1 MQSVLNSNADQFAS
15 ETGFVQRRSKMSGAK
30 FVQTLIFGWM
40 SNPQATLEQ
49 LAQTAAS
56 LGVTISAQG
65 LDERFQEK
73 AADLMQAVL
82 GAGVERAITAHPAS
96 LAILERFAQVIIQ
109 DSTVVQ
115 LPAEL
120 LPIWQGCGSASGKG
134 QAALKAEVRWELKQG
149 RLWGPY
155 LEDGRVN
162 ENRSRIMGE
171 PVTEGALFIA
181 DLGYWKL
188 ARMQAWSASG
198 SYWLSYLRF
207 NTVVLDENQQRQNLL
222 QLLQAQNNPHIELKV
237 FLGEKPRVPARL
249 IAVRVQQETADRRRQ
264 RIYDVARRM
273 QRPADPQVLAL
284 ADWTILVTNV
294 PATLLTL
301 REATH
306 LIRIRWQVELLFK
319 LWKSHGQIDA
329 WRSHKPW
336 RILCEIYAKLLTLL
350 IQHWLFLVCFWE
362 FPDRSLFKAAQ
373 TIQRFAL
380 ALAIRFANF
389 ADLVG
394 ILEIIHSCLSA
405 GCRINRS
412 NQQPRSFQLLE
423 AAMRT
428 PLA

>member
-1 MQSVLNSNADQFAS
+1 MQSVLNSVADQFAS

-30 FVQTLIFGWM
+30 FAQTLVFGWM

-49 LAQTAAS
+49 MAQTAAS

-65 LDERFQEK
+65 LDDRFQEK
-73 AADLMQAVL
+73 AANFMQAVL
-82 GAGVERAITAHPAS
+82 GAGVERAITAHPAT
-96 LAILERFAQVIIQ
+96 LAILGRFQQVVIQ

-115 LPAEL
+115 LPEEL
-120 LPIWQGCGSASGKG
+120 MPIWQGCGSAAGKG
-134 QAALKAEVRWELKQG
+134 QAAIKAEVRWELKQG

-162 ENRSRIMGE
+162 ENRSRIMAE

-181 DLGYWKL
+181 DLGYWNL
-188 ARMQAWSASG
+188 ERMQAWSASG

-207 NTVVLDENQQRQNLL
+207 NTVILDENQHRQNLL
-222 QLLQAQNNPHIELKV
+222 KLLQAQQNLRVERQV
-237 FLGEKPRVPARL
+237 FLGEKQRVPARL
-249 IAVRVQQETADRRRQ
+249 IAVRVRQQTADRRRQ
-264 RIYDVARRM
+264 RIYDVARRT
-273 QRPADPQVLAL
+273 QRPANQEALAL

-294 PATLLTL
+294 PASMLTL
-301 REATH
+301 PEATN
-306 LIRIRWQVELLFK
+306 LIRVRWQVELLFK
-319 LWKSHGQIDA
+319 LWKSHGQIDE

-350 IQHWLFLVCFWE
+350 IQHWLFLASFWE
-362 FPDRSLFKAAQ
+362 FPNRSLFKGAQ

-380 ALAIRFANF
+380 ALAISFANF

-394 ILEIIHSCLSA
+394 IIEIIQCCLST

-412 NQQPRSFQLLE
+412 SKQPHSFQLLE
-423 AAMRT
+423 TAMDA